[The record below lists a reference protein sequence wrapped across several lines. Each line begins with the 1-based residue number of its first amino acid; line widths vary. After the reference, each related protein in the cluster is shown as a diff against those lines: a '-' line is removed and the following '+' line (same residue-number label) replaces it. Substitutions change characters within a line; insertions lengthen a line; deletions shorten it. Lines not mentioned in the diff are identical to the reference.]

1 MQDDWVTVVPGP
13 GEVKDTARALLAL
26 ARSPH
31 DVLTTVGGTQFRIP
45 PYLADLYNT
54 PPAPKR
60 RRPKKEEVT
69 SNGNDLRESGTR
81 EADASDAS
89 G

>member
-1 MQDDWVTVVPGP
+1 MRDDWVTVVPAA
-13 GEVKDTARALLAL
+13 GEVKEVARALLAL
-26 ARSPH
+26 AHSPH
-31 DVLTTVGGTQFRIP
+31 DVRTAGTGTEFRIP
-45 PYLADLYNT
+45 PYLADLYNA
-54 PPAPKR
+54 PPKR

-69 SNGNDLRESGTR
+69 SNGNDLRESGSR